1 MGSFIVTM
9 FWFVLVLGAM
19 IVIHEFGHFIVA
31 KFFGIRVDVFSVGLG
46 RRLFGFKRGDT
57 DYRLSLI
64 PLGGYVK
71 MAGENLDEQITGAPD
86 EFQSKPK
93 WQRLCVALAG
103 PTMNILTALAIPA
116 ILGMIHY
123 EVPAY
128 ENQPP
133 VVNAVAPGS
142 AAEQA
147 GLRRGDLII
156 SMEGRQNPTW
166 RDVQDSILIN
176 PDHDVP
182 VTIKRGEEIK
192 QLILPVASLKYEQEV
207 IGDAGFE
214 PYYGPQT
221 RLVTQAVA
229 SGSPGEEAGLKA
241 ADEIVA
247 VNGKPVEPGIS
258 PVNEA
263 SAANAGQDVEV
274 LHGAVDVIREI
285 QRTGEQPLT
294 MTVKRGDQ
302 IITLTATPRMDN
314 GKPKIGF
321 YPGLAGGEMIITRL
335 SPVAALKHSV
345 DMNLRILQLTKTA
358 LAQVFVGQRSAR
370 DTLTGP
376 VGIAQIVGQAAE
388 QGATPVFQLMGILS
402 LNLGIF
408 NLLPIPVLDGG
419 LIFMILLE
427 GFLGLFGLPLTL
439 RIKEKMMQVGFVML
453 VLLMGFVIFND
464 ISKRFVNRSSP
475 PQQVEQPKSSDK

>member
-1 MGSFIVTM
+1 MIV
-9 FWFVLVLGAM
+9 FVLVLGGM

-31 KFFGIRVDVFSVGLG
+31 KLFGIRVEVFSVGLG
-46 RRLFGFKRGDT
+46 KRLFGFKKGDT

-71 MAGENLDEQITGAPD
+71 MAGENLDEQVTGAPD

-116 ILGMIHY
+116 VLAMIHY

-128 ENQPP
+128 LNQPP

-142 AAEQA
+142 AAEKA
-147 GLRRGDLII
+147 GLQRGDLII
-156 SMEGRQNPTW
+156 NIEGQQNPTW
-166 RDVQDSILIN
+166 RDVEDHILIN

-182 VTIKRGEEIK
+182 VIIKRGDETK
-192 QLILPVASLKYEQEV
+192 QLILPVASERFQQEV
-207 IGDAGFE
+207 MGEAGFE
-214 PYYGPQT
+214 PYFGPDT
-221 RLVTQAVA
+221 RLVTRAV
-229 SGSPGEEAGLKA
+229 SPGSPGEGAGLKVG
-241 ADEIVA
+241 DEIVA
-247 VNGKPVEPGIS
+247 VNGKPVEPGLV
-258 PVNEA
+258 PGGA
-263 SAANAGQDVEV
+263 GDANGGPNGEV
-274 LHGAVDVIREI
+274 LHGSLDVIREI
-285 QRTGEQPLT
+285 QKTGAQPVT

-302 IITLTATPRMDN
+302 TLAITATPRTDT
-314 GKPKIGF
+314 GKPLIGF
-321 YPGLAGGEMIITRL
+321 SPALAGGEMITTRL
-335 SPVAALKHSV
+335 SPAAALKYSV
-345 DMNLRILQLTKTA
+345 DLNLRILQLTKTA

-419 LIFMILLE
+419 LIFMIILE

-464 ISKRFVNRSSP
+464 ISKRFVNRSPS
-475 PQQVEQPKSSDK
+475 PQQVEQPKPSNE